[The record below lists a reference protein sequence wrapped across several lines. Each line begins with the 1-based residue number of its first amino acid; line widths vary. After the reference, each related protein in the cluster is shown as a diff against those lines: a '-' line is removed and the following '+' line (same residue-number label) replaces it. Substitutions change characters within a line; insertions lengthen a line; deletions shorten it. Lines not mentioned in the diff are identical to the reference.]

1 MITYSCVV
9 CSGLKVIHIVQKT
22 KNTQCNEIVLY
33 NSRLVWTALK
43 LPFLIIVFPRSNSL
57 ANKYHY
63 TVTFDGI
70 APGPEGTEHLG
81 CCSQVAVFER
91 ISSSVP
97 TDESGIG
104 QPYNLVQP
112 LNIFTKPVGAGIIFL
127 INIYYSSNFN
137 FFHAE
142 DNFHGWKAVELQLD
156 LSILGFHRVFILRAL
171 D

>member
-1 MITYSCVV
+1 MVTSILRGPASHPKGSNDTYSLHADLHCKKYEAKFAMITYSCVV
-9 CSGLKVIHIVQKT
+9 CSGLKVIHIVQKA
-22 KNTQCNEIVLY
+22 KNTQCNESVLY

-43 LPFLIIVFPRSNSL
+43 LPFLIIIFPRSNSL

-112 LNIFTKPVGAGIIFL
+112 LNIFTKPV
-127 INIYYSSNFN
+127 
-137 FFHAE
+137 
-142 DNFHGWKAVELQLD
+142 
-156 LSILGFHRVFILRAL
+156 AL
-171 D
+171 FS